1 MVLKTLEMQGFKSFP
16 DRTQLNFGEG
26 ITAVV
31 GPNGSGKSNISDAVR
46 WVLGETSTKS
56 LRGSKMEDVIFGGT
70 SSRKAL
76 GFAQVQ
82 LTLDNSDHTLKDK
95 GDVVTVA
102 RRYYRSG
109 ESEYKIDGENVRRR
123 DIHELFM
130 DTGLGSDG
138 YSMVGQGKIDSII
151 SQKNEDRREL
161 FEEAA
166 GISLFRHKRTDATR
180 RLDQAQE
187 NLVRLLDILGE
198 LENRVGPLKKQSEK
212 AAQFLELSE
221 EKKTLEIGVWVNKI
235 NRFTN
240 ELREQEHKIDAANA
254 SYEVCEKELKNI
266 ETEIEEILDKTA
278 SINTEIE
285 QIRIGSKAY
294 EEEALRRDADASVLE
309 TTLKHNDETIDRLKN
324 DIGAADDANTS
335 IDEQIEEKKQ
345 FIIGNESL
353 IEAKK
358 AELEQATNEMQN
370 LISSNE
376 EFSKLTVE
384 LNQRITALTLELSDC
399 KVQCSKAVSS
409 IEEIRSRQNVVDDAI
424 ADCSRELEIAENQKA
439 ESDMNIKFLQERIDE
454 NNNSLAGFRL
464 KLENKKNKADK
475 IKADLEKANLE
486 LSQKQSKA
494 RMLSDLEKNMEGFSG
509 AVKAVMKQAQSK
521 ALSGI
526 YGPLSQLITV
536 DNAYSVAVEVALGA
550 AMQNIVTT
558 NEADAKRAIYY
569 LKNNRIGRATFL
581 PISNIKPRTLD
592 EKDLDDNLGFV
603 AVASDLVEC
612 KNEYKNIISNLLGR
626 VVIVEDMDCAIGI
639 AKRYGNRFKLVTID
653 GQVINPGGSMTGG
666 SQSKG
671 AGILSRGNMIDE
683 LNAQAKELEGKVEG
697 LKAEFK
703 TALEDANYAGAKLQG
718 AEVDL
723 QQAKEELIRAQG
735 EHKLICEKLDAARSQ
750 KNALESEKNSAQERI
765 SFFEKQNADGEKQ
778 VQTVQKQIE
787 SAEDEL
793 AKTTGNAQEI
803 LKKRDEYRQKNE
815 QINLELV
822 TLAKDTQTAKISIEE
837 LEMRKSMQSDR
848 VKSIEEEIS
857 IIEERNKQLLSQ
869 IHEVKVQADALRQK
883 AKESDDNISS
893 QIEERNGLEKRSGE
907 LRLLERNKG
916 QEREKLSGELVRLD
930 ERKIAM
936 RKEYDELN
944 DMLFEQYELTKREA
958 EALNIQIENMADAKK
973 RLHEIKVAIKRLGSI
988 NVGAIEEYK
997 EVSERYEFLKE
1008 QIDDVE
1014 KSKSELMKIIE
1025 DLTAS
1030 MSEKF
1035 LDKFN
1040 KINEE
1045 FKVSFADFFGGGKGE
1060 IVLENPDNCLESPIE
1075 IKIQPPGKSV
1085 QNINLFS
1092 GGEKSLAAMAL
1103 LFSVLKVQPAPF
1115 CIYDEVEAALD
1126 DVNVERFAKYMRKM
1140 TDRTQF
1146 ISITHR
1152 RGTMEEADVLYGVT
1166 MQEKG
1171 VSKLIELQTAELAA
1185 QMGLED

>member
-16 DRTQLNFGEG
+16 DKTQLNFGNG

-70 SSRKAL
+70 SARKAL

-95 GDVVTVA
+95 GDTVTVT

-212 AAQFLELSE
+212 ASQFLELSE
-221 EKKTLEIGVWVNKI
+221 EKKTLEIGVWINKI

-254 SYEVCEKELKNI
+254 SYDVCEKELKNI
-266 ETEIEEILDKTA
+266 ENEIEEILEKTA
-278 SINTEIE
+278 GINALIEEI
-285 QIRIGSKAY
+285 RTGSK
-294 EEEALRRDADASVLE
+294 EFVEEALRRDTDASVLKN
-309 TTLKHNDETIDRLKN
+309 TLEHNNETIARLKN
-324 DIGAADDANTS
+324 DIGDADNSNSS
-335 IDEQIEEKKQ
+335 IDSQIKEKQQLIEQNEKLVQEKK
-345 FIIGNESL
+345 NSL
-353 IEAKK
+353 
-358 AELEQATNEMQN
+358 AEISMQMQE
-370 LISSNE
+370 LVSSNE
-376 EFSKLTVE
+376 KYSKMTVE
-384 LNQRITALTLELSDC
+384 LNQKITALTLELSDC
-399 KVQCSKAVSS
+399 RVKCSQAVSS
-409 IEEIRSRQNVVDDAI
+409 INEIKARQSAI
-424 ADCSRELEIAENQKA
+424 DEAVAEC
-439 ESDMNIKFLQERIDE
+439 ESDTQSVLEQKTQSEENLKFLNSRIEE
-454 NNNSLAGFRL
+454 NNNSLSGFRL
-464 KLENKKNKADK
+464 KLENKTQKADK
-475 IKADLEKANLE
+475 IKKQLDSVNLE
-486 LSQKQSKA
+486 LSQKRSKA
-494 RMLSDLEKNMEGFSG
+494 KMLSDLEKNMEGFSG
-509 AVKAVMKQAQSK
+509 AVKAVMKQSQSR

-526 YGPLSQLITV
+526 HGPLSQLITV
-536 DNAYSVAVEVALGA
+536 DNEYSVAVEVALGA

-558 NEADAKRAIYY
+558 NETDAKRAIYY
-569 LKNNRIGRATFL
+569 LKNNHLGRATFL
-581 PISNIKPRTLD
+581 PVSNIKPRYLD
-592 EKDLDDNLGFV
+592 EKELDDNLGFV
-603 AVASDLVEC
+603 AVASELVEC
-612 KNEYKNIISNLLGR
+612 KSEYKNIVSNLLGR

-639 AKRYGNRFKLVTID
+639 AKRYSNRFKIVTLD

-666 SQSKG
+666 SQSKS

-683 LNAQAKELEGKVEG
+683 LNNQAKELEKQSET
-697 LKAEFK
+697 LAAEYK
-703 TALEDANYAGAKLQG
+703 TALEDANYAAAMLQG

-735 EHKLICEKLDAARSQ
+735 ENKLISEKLETLISRKTILIAEKESSQ
-750 KNALESEKNSAQERI
+750 QRTADLEKLNKDSEKQALDIENQINSAQEKLTKTSDNANEI
-765 SFFEKQNADGEKQ
+765 IEKNEQ
-778 VQTVQKQIE
+778 
-787 SAEDEL
+787 
-793 AKTTGNAQEI
+793 
-803 LKKRDEYRQKNE
+803 YRQKSE
-815 QINLELV
+815 QINLELMSLIKDNETARESISELEV
-822 TLAKDTQTAKISIEE
+822 RKDT
-837 LEMRKSMQSDR
+837 QSDR
-848 VKSIEEEIS
+848 VRTIEDEIRE
-857 IIEERNKQLLSQ
+857 IEGRNSELLSRIDQ
-869 IHEVKVQADALRQK
+869 VKSQADELRAK
-883 AKESDDNISS
+883 AAEAEKNVSLE
-893 QIEERNGLEKRSGE
+893 IEKRDALEKRSGE
-907 LRLLERNKG
+907 LRVLERNKG

-958 EALNIQIENMADAKK
+958 EALNIQIDNMAEAKK
-973 RLHEIKVAIKRLGSI
+973 RLHEIKVAIKALGSI

-997 EVSERYEFLKE
+997 EVSQRYEFLKE
-1008 QIDDVE
+1008 QIGDVE

-1035 LDKFN
+1035 LEKFK

-1045 FKVSFADFFGGGKGE
+1045 FKVCFADFFGGGKGE
-1060 IVLENPDNCLESPIE
+1060 IILEEPDNCLESPIE

-1140 TDRTQF
+1140 TDKTQF

-1185 QMGLED
+1185 QMGLE